1 VLTTSLEGLWV
12 LQVLTG
18 IEVLAPEMGLRP
30 HLPSVEPKHKALAHP
45 VTAELRAAGAIDETD
60 SVDGAIV
67 EWLTVLSRRDIGLLV
82 QFRLADDGEPARAL
96 LARFAQWWV
105 AIERSGELVRISGA
119 GIANN
124 EGAANE
130 ALNAQI
136 ERLCGA
142 NDPARLR
149 PVTLDAEAMRA
160 AATDQASLHEFLGNQ
175 GLDADQVHMLK
186 LATDPGRSAQASIV
200 ALQTGIETGLPT
212 RTYIDPGAVTIIDTT
227 EGRLVAEQV
236 SSGAKTWMIIA
247 PGTKNN
253 IGNAINHMVR
263 RLPAEQEWHSYRK
276 VV

>member
-1 VLTTSLEGLWV
+1 MLTTSLEGLWV

-60 SVDGAIV
+60 AVDGAIV

-96 LARFAQWWV
+96 LARFAHWWV
-105 AIERSGELVRISGA
+105 AIERSGDLVRISGA

-124 EGAANE
+124 EGSASA

-142 NDPARLR
+142 NDPASLR
-149 PVTLDAEAMRA
+149 PVTLDADAMRA
-160 AATDQASLHEFLGNQ
+160 AATDQASLHEFLGSQ

-186 LATDPGRSAQASIV
+186 LATDSGRSAQASIV

-236 SSGAKTWMIIA
+236 SSGAKTWMIVA